1 MNEILHYRLPW
12 QSRSVYPGAHPGQ
25 IVGAGQLF
33 KHHLPLV
40 ASSDPRRID
49 IRAMILDP
57 FGHYR
62 VRVYQQ
68 QSTVNVYLIAD
79 LSASMSYANKKQVLL
94 EFLLSAANSAFSY
107 GDKFGFIGCTEN
119 IKHQWLLP
127 AGRQQES
134 ISALTARLK
143 QACFTGTAAGLQQ
156 AAAYLPASRSLVFLL
171 SDCHFPLVQLHELLK
186 TLQGHDIIPLVLWHQ
201 DETGNLPNWGMITYR
216 DMETQST
223 RTLFMRPALRRKI
236 MAAYRQRQDL
246 LKRCFRTFGLE
257 PLFITEGY
265 SAQSVN
271 GYLQQRSA

>member
-1 MNEILHYRLPW
+1 MTEILHYRLPW

-40 ASSDPRRID
+40 ASTDPRRID
-49 IRAMILDP
+49 IRATILDP

-68 QSTVNVYLIAD
+68 QSAVNVYLIAD

-107 GDKFGFIGCTEN
+107 GDKFGFIGCTGSIE
-119 IKHQWLLP
+119 HRWLLP
-127 AGRQQES
+127 AGRHQGN
-134 ISALTARLK
+134 ITALAAKLN
-143 QACFTGTAAGLQQ
+143 QAHFTGTAAGLLQ

-171 SDCHFPLVQLHELLK
+171 TDCHFPISQVRELLSR
-186 TLQGHDIIPLVLWHQ
+186 LQGHDVIPLVLWDQH
-201 DETGNLPNWGMITYR
+201 ETSNLPNWGVITYQ
-216 DMETQST
+216 DMENRVT
-223 RTLFMRPALRRKI
+223 RTLLMRPALRRKI
-236 MAAYRQRQDL
+236 IAAYQQRQDL
-246 LKRCFRTFGLE
+246 LKQSFRAFGIE

-265 SAQSVN
+265 SAQLMN